1 MGEVDGGHGF
11 TVVFLCKKSEP
22 IYDSSC
28 VALLKVW
35 CGGKRKSKKRRNFFL
50 VFVLFLVLSFILFF
64 PSLFCTLELV
74 SS

>member
-35 CGGKRKSKKRRNFFL
+35 WCGGEKRKKQEKEGNFLL
-50 VFVLFLVLSFILFF
+50 VFVLFLVLSFVLYFGV
-64 PSLFCTLELV
+64 C
-74 SS
+74 

>member
-35 CGGKRKSKKRRNFFL
+35 CGGEKEKQKKKEFFSSVCAVSCSFIYFIFPL
-50 VFVLFLVLSFILFF
+50 FVLYFG
-64 PSLFCTLELV
+64 V
-74 SS
+74 S